1 LSKNE
6 VFDADHPPTLR
17 SSALGEGDTIIGERE
32 VGANDVVLVERL
44 KAGGG
49 WMLAGWV
56 SWLSSEAELRRWSL
70 SRS

>member
-49 WMLAGWV
+49 VDAGGLGKLV
-56 SWLSSEAELRRWSL
+56 VVGGRVA
-70 SRS
+70 